1 VSNLWLNP
9 ALRSG
14 QAAQLSDH
22 RELPEPQGFAA
33 RAVTGASMDR
43 SSTPVS
49 GRAHIQRTG
58 RQRSGRE
65 RTRRSAHPTATTR
78 SAQRLWLRL
87 AAALLLMGSA
97 AFSYL
102 AWSEASLPR
111 EEQGT
116 RPMSAAALE
125 REPLASARARVL
137 TLREENT
144 ALHQRIAALE
154 SRLHAD

>member
-14 QAAQLSDH
+14 QAAQLVNE

-33 RAVTGASMDR
+33 RAVTVARLDR
-43 SSTPVS
+43 SDTPVS
-49 GRAHIQRTG
+49 GKASKRRPG
-58 RQRSGRE
+58 RQRP
-65 RTRRSAHPTATTR
+65 RRSAHPRANTR

-87 AAALLLMGSA
+87 AAGLLLMGSA

-102 AWSEASLPR
+102 AWSEAGLPR
-111 EEQGT
+111 EDRGT
-116 RPMSAAALE
+116 MPMSVAVLE